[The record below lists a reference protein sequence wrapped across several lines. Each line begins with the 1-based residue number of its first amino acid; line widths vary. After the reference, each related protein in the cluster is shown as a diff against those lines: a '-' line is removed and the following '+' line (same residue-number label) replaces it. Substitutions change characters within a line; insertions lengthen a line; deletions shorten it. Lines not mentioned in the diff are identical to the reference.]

1 MVLKMSV
8 IKKYLL
14 KLAIF
19 SFASAML
26 SCQLRED
33 PKQILA
39 IGDSNGTFEHGW
51 VKQLQSM
58 MPEDSLYN
66 VSIPGNTIGF
76 DNLGN
81 KNLNTLKNLDGYLKT
96 TLDRSGHLDYVLILL
111 GTNDSKTVYKD
122 RMEEVPENLKN
133 LIARIQ
139 KYDYK
144 GKDVP
149 EIVLISPPPYG
160 PDRILADKYKGGN
173 ARVIVLVNA
182 YKQIAQDLKCKFI
195 NVHEELRDNFMEYS
209 SDGVHL
215 EAEGQRKIAKLI
227 RKELE

>member
-1 MVLKMSV
+1 MAV
-8 IKKYLL
+8 IKKHLL
-14 KLAIF
+14 KLTIF
-19 SFASAML
+19 SIASGIL
-26 SCQLRED
+26 SCQLQEE
-33 PKQILA
+33 PNQILT

-51 VKQLQSM
+51 VEQLQSL
-58 MPEDSLYN
+58 MPKDSLYN

-81 KNLNTLKNLDGYLKT
+81 KNLNTLRNLDNYLKT

-111 GTNDSKTVYKD
+111 GTNDSKAVYKG
-122 RMEEVPENLKN
+122 RKEEVPENVRK
-133 LIARIQ
+133 LIARI
-139 KYDYK
+139 KEYDYK
-144 GKDVP
+144 GKGVP

-173 ARVIVLVNA
+173 ARVITLVNA

-195 NVHEELRDNFMEYS
+195 NVHAELSDDFMEYS

-227 RKELE
+227 RKRLE